1 MPPVATRLLLV
12 TGVRLYSDGLRL
24 LLEAEPTIEV
34 VGTAAT
40 VREALDSTIGLH
52 PDVVLL
58 DMELIGAARLLRTV
72 VRDSDRTKVI
82 ALGMEESDDGLVAC
96 VEAGASGW
104 VPRDGSVDQ
113 LVARIHGV
121 ARGEMDCSPR
131 VVGRLAERVANLAVQ
146 VDSRAYDPRLT
157 RRESEIVFLI
167 EKGLSNKQIAG
178 RLSIQLCTVKNHV
191 HRILEKL
198 DVSRRGEVA
207 AQARRR
213 MFVLDP
219 RE

>member
-1 MPPVATRLLLV
+1 VTTRLLVV
-12 TGVRLYSDGLRL
+12 TGVRLYSEGLSL
-24 LLEAEPTIEV
+24 LLEAEPTIKV
-34 VGTAAT
+34 VGTAADA
-40 VREALDSTIGLH
+40 REALDSTMRLH

-72 VRDSDRTKVI
+72 VQDSDATKVI

-104 VPRDGSVDQ
+104 VPRDGTVEQ
-113 LVARIHGV
+113 LVARIHSV

-131 VVGRLAERVANLAVQ
+131 VAGRLAERVSKLAVQ
-146 VDSRAYDPRLT
+146 VDSRGSDPHLT
-157 RRESEIVFLI
+157 ARESEIVFLI
-167 EKGLSNKQIAG
+167 EEGLSNKQIAG
-178 RLSIQLCTVKNHV
+178 RLSIELCTVKNHV

-198 DVSRRGEVA
+198 NVSRRGEVA
-207 AQARRR
+207 ARARRGV
-213 MFVLDP
+213 FVLDP

>member
-1 MPPVATRLLLV
+1 MTTRLLLV

-24 LLEAEPTIEV
+24 LLEAEPAIEV

-40 VREALDSTIGLH
+40 VREALDSTIQLH
-52 PDVVLL
+52 PDVALL

-72 VRDSDRTKVI
+72 VRGSDTTKVI

-96 VEAGASGW
+96 VEEGASGW

-113 LVARIHGV
+113 LVARIHSV

-131 VVGRLAERVANLAVQ
+131 LAGRLAERIANLTVQ
-146 VDSRAYDPRLT
+146 VDSRASDSRLT
-157 RRESEIVFLI
+157 ARESEIVFLI
-167 EKGLSNKQIAG
+167 EEGLSNKQIAG

-198 DVSRRGEVA
+198 NVSRRGEVA
-207 AQARRR
+207 ARARRG
-213 MFVLDP
+213 MSVLDP
-219 RE
+219 LE

>member
-1 MPPVATRLLLV
+1 VTTRLLVV

-24 LLEAEPTIEV
+24 LLDAEPAIEV

-40 VREALDSTIGLH
+40 VREALDSTIQLH
-52 PDVVLL
+52 PDVALL

-72 VRDSDRTKVI
+72 VRGSGTTKVI

-113 LVARIHGV
+113 LVARIHSV
-121 ARGEMDCSPR
+121 SLGEMDCSPR
-131 VVGRLAERVANLAVQ
+131 LAGRLAERVANLTVQ
-146 VDSRAYDPRLT
+146 VNSRASDSRLT
-157 RRESEIVFLI
+157 ARESEIVFLI

-198 DVSRRGEVA
+198 NVSRRGEVA
-207 AQARRR
+207 ARARRG
-213 MFVLDP
+213 MSVLDP
-219 RE
+219 LE

>member
-1 MPPVATRLLLV
+1 
-12 TGVRLYSDGLRL
+12 
-24 LLEAEPTIEV
+24 
-34 VGTAAT
+34 
-40 VREALDSTIGLH
+40 
-52 PDVVLL
+52 
-58 DMELIGAARLLRTV
+58 
-72 VRDSDRTKVI
+72 
-82 ALGMEESDDGLVAC
+82 
-96 VEAGASGW
+96 
-104 VPRDGSVDQ
+104 
-113 LVARIHGV
+113 
-121 ARGEMDCSPR
+121 MDCSPR
-131 VVGRLAERVANLAVQ
+131 LVGRLAERVANLAVQ
-146 VDSRAYDPRLT
+146 VDSRASDPRLT

-207 AQARRR
+207 AQARRG